1 MASDPYAWYDALRD
15 REPVH
20 FHARAGMWFLTRHD
34 DCARVLRER
43 DFSAALGQ
51 HLRRRADPLPPS
63 MLNADASD
71 HARLRAPAA
80 KVFAARSVER
90 WRASVRALVDRV
102 LDDVAGRAEFDVA
115 SEFAHPL
122 TLRLLAEI
130 LDVPS
135 EQRERFG
142 RWLDEASI
150 NLDPLAEDEVLA
162 GAVEAARRLQHAFSE
177 QLDGSKGRSDFGV
190 LDLLHGACADAKLSR
205 DEFLSMVNLIVIG
218 GYEPTANLIANAV
231 LALLRHPDQLLRLR
245 EDESVLAAAVDELL
259 RYDTPVQVAA
269 RVTREDVVI
278 GGTAIQR
285 GQPLVVFL
293 GAANHDPAVF
303 EEPARLDLERRPNPH
318 LTFGAGEHFC
328 LGAPLARLVCQEA
341 LRGLLGR
348 FGELELA
355 APVEWRRSV
364 VPRGVEA
371 LQVRVA

>member
-1 MASDPYAWYDALRD
+1 
-15 REPVH
+15 
-20 FHARAGMWFLTRHD
+20 
-34 DCARVLRER
+34 
-43 DFSAALGQ
+43 
-51 HLRRRADPLPPS
+51 
-63 MLNADASD
+63 MLNTDAPE

-90 WRASVRALVDRV
+90 WRADVRALVDRH
-102 LDDVAGRAEFDVA
+102 LDDLAGRAEFDVA

-122 TLRLLAEI
+122 TLRILAEM

-150 NLDPLAEDEVLA
+150 NLDPLAEDEALA

-177 QLDGSKGRSDFGV
+177 QLGGSNGRSDIGV
-190 LDLLHGACADAKLSR
+190 LALLHGACADAKLSR

-245 EDESVLAAAVDELL
+245 EDESVLAAAVEELL

-303 EEPARLDLERRPNPH
+303 KEPSNLDLERTPNPH
-318 LTFGAGEHFC
+318 LAFGAGDLALLHQDEV
-328 LGAPLARLVCQEA
+328 LDADAVGAGLVVARLVGQDHAGLKRRAADLGDA
-341 LRGLLGR
+341 LRPLVHGQI
-348 FGELELA
+348 A
-355 APVEWRRSV
+355 ADPVPGAV
-364 VPRGVEA
+364 VEVEA
-371 LQVRVA
+371 DGP